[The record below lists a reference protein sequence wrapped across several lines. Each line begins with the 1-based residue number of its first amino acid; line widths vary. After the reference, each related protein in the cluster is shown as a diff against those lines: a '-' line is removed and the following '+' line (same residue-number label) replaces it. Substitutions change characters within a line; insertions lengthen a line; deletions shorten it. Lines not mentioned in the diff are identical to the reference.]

1 MKFVPHNYQKQAI
14 NKIIDTP
21 YTGLFLEMG
30 LGKTVSTLT
39 AIDDLMYNR
48 FEISRVLVI
57 APKRVAEDTWTSE
70 VGKWDHLNHLTVSKI
85 LGTEKQRIEAL
96 KQKADIYVINRE
108 NVKWL
113 IEYEGRFWKFD
124 MVVIDELSSFKSS
137 KSQRFKYLKRIR
149 PLLKR
154 VVGLT
159 GTPAP
164 NGLMDLWAQMY
175 LLDQGERLGRNITR
189 YRQRFFYP
197 AKMNGHIVYAYEP
210 KPNADK
216 AIHRLIG
223 DITVSMKAEDY
234 LELPDK
240 IVNDV
245 YVNLDPKVM
254 AKYQELEQQQ
264 IMDLDGETITALQ
277 AATVY
282 NKLLQLANGSIYDD
296 DKNVIEIHDE
306 KIEALKDIID
316 EAQGAPVLVFY
327 NFKHDYLKLMK
338 SFPKARTIRGPE
350 DIKDWNDGKIP
361 LLLVQPA
368 SAGHGINI
376 QAGGN
381 TIVWYGLNWSL
392 ELYQQANARLYRQGQ
407 KKNVFIHRIIA
418 KKTVDEEVIKR
429 LESKDMT
436 QESLL
441 ESIKAKIKEVKGEV
455 A

>member
-1 MKFVPHNYQKQAI
+1 M
-14 NKIIDTP
+14 
-21 YTGLFLEMG
+21 
-30 LGKTVSTLT
+30 
-39 AIDDLMYNR
+39 
-48 FEISRVLVI
+48 
-57 APKRVAEDTWTSE
+57 AEDTWTSE
-70 VGKWDHLNHLTVSKI
+70 AEKWDHLNHLAVAKV
-85 LGTEKQRIEAL
+85 LGTEKQRIQAL
-96 KQKADIYVINRE
+96 KQEADIYVINRE

-113 IEYEGRFWKFD
+113 IETKGRRWDFD

-164 NGLMDLWAQMY
+164 NGLLDLWAQLY
-175 LLDQGERLGRNITR
+175 LMDQGERLGKSITK

-216 AIHRLIG
+216 AIHRLIS

-234 LELPDK
+234 LKLPDK

-245 YVNLDPKVM
+245 YVNLETKVM

-296 DKNVIEIHDE
+296 EKNVIEIHDE

-327 NFKHDYLKLMK
+327 NFKHDYLKLVK
-338 SFPKARTIRGPE
+338 SFPKARVLSGPE

-407 KKNVFIHRIIA
+407 KKNVFIYRIIA

-429 LESKDMT
+429 LEAKDKT
-436 QESLL
+436 QEDLL
-441 ESIKAKIKEVKGEV
+441 ESIKAKIKEARGETS
-455 A
+455 